1 MIKNSTDSEMLTPIA
16 IGFQLNFNILFYKN
30 KHYMIV
36 QFLTFHWQNRESL
49 QKKKYFEQSISNAK
63 VGIYTCIFFDN
74 IFLSRCWALHSQDDS
89 YYDVNNNLVAFIF
102 TVRWFRSKI
111 FYLFLHVSKSQ
122 YFFSGWISIVLIYQ
136 I

>member
-74 IFLSRCWALHSQDDS
+74 IFYQD
-89 YYDVNNNLVAFIF
+89 VGHCTHKMIPTLA
-102 TVRWFRSKI
+102 
-111 FYLFLHVSKSQ
+111 SKSVWLC
-122 YFFSGWISIVLIYQ
+122 G
-136 I
+136 